1 MLCARMCAVPWRM
14 QCFSTGRPILRGG
27 VAYASMAVDGQRQ
40 ASNAVPSRNMVAS
53 GARTCVIVKV
63 RTSNERR
70 PASSP
75 WAVGTARHRAA
86 VPPGLPPRSRAASPS
101 QEWARAAQPHQTRAR
116 TYVPAGAPPPAGLAA
131 RPESDKA
138 RRARDRNAPCRP
150 PLLTQ
155 QRTHV
160 WGRGLRA
167 PALHAAT
174 A

>member
-1 MLCARMCAVPWRM
+1 MCRAVAHAVFFYGPAL
-14 QCFSTGRPILRGG
+14 LRGG

-86 VPPGLPPRSRAASPS
+86 VPPGLPRRH
-101 QEWARAAQPHQTRAR
+101 QTQPHQTRAR
-116 TYVPAGAPPPAGLAA
+116 TYVPAGAPQPAGLAA
-131 RPESDKA
+131 RPESDTA
-138 RRARDRNAPCRP
+138 RRARDRKAPCRP